1 VKSVTLAFLA
11 AAVLLASSP
20 TSAQTY
26 DPSHPVCMHVY
37 GERMGERMDCIF
49 SSLDQCAATASG
61 LPATCLINPY
71 YANARKL
78 VPARR
83 HHARRSDRASYE

>member
-1 VKSVTLAFLA
+1 MKSVTLAFLA
-11 AAVLLASSP
+11 ATVLLASSP

-26 DPSHPVCMHVY
+26 DPSHPVCIHIY
-37 GERMGERMDCIF
+37 GERMGDRIDCVY

-71 YANARKL
+71 YARTKRSS
-78 VPARR
+78 PARPR
-83 HHARRSDRASYE
+83 HLRRSDRASYE

>member
-1 VKSVTLAFLA
+1 MKFITFASLVAGT
-11 AAVLLASSP
+11 LLALSP
-20 TSAQTY
+20 ASAQTY

-78 VPARR
+78 APAR
-83 HHARRSDRASYE
+83 HHHLRRSDRAHL